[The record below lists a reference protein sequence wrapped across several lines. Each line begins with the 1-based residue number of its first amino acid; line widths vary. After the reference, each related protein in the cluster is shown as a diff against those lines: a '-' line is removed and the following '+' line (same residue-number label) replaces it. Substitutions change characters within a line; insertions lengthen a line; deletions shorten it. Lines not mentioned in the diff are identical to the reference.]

1 MYLHTSYNEAVIGI
15 NFYFFELFV
24 EFSTTTTTRSLTACE
39 QLRLSAE
46 NTTVDA
52 YRPKCTLNG
61 EYEPLQCHRRMFN
74 KECWC
79 VDQLGNEVTGTR
91 MMQPHVPDCIT
102 GIWLYCRK
110 NSLHL
115 TFACTRPHTLLYVL
129 DRIRYTGKYS
139 LHVPFYFRPREFKP
153 WWIVMRPCYLV
164 KKECVLANWAKKTE
178 G

>member
-1 MYLHTSYNEAVIGI
+1 MYLHTSNNEAVIGI
-15 NFYFFELFV
+15 NFYCFEFLV

-115 TFACTRPHTLLYVL
+115 TLYMYATS
-129 DRIRYTGKYS
+129 YTAVCIG
-139 LHVPFYFRPREFKP
+139 
-153 WWIVMRPCYLV
+153 
-164 KKECVLANWAKKTE
+164 
-178 G
+178 

>member
-1 MYLHTSYNEAVIGI
+1 MNIVACVRRLTMNILLYLIVLISNYIWLHITIKYTCIFILPTMKQSSVLIFIA
-15 NFYFFELFV
+15 FEFFV

-110 NSLHL
+110 NSSHL
-115 TFACTRPHTLLYVL
+115 TSYMYAAS
-129 DRIRYTGKYS
+129 YTSVCIG
-139 LHVPFYFRPREFKP
+139 
-153 WWIVMRPCYLV
+153 
-164 KKECVLANWAKKTE
+164 
-178 G
+178 